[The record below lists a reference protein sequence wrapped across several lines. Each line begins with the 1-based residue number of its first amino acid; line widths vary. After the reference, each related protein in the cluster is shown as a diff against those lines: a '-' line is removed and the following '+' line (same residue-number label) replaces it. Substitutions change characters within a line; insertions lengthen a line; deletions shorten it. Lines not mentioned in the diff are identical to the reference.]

1 MSELATRTRDDLL
14 EAAALAASRADDA
27 IRAADG
33 DEEIEANVYEL
44 RALRLTIHAAI
55 AAASD
60 DVAKQDEAFAEGWA
74 DVELMGHRQRVG
86 YVREIRLAG
95 KHFLEI
101 RGLRET
107 SVDDGTTEI
116 VEELEIY
123 AGAAVFSMR
132 PIDEDQARTIAHNR
146 FEIPF

>member
-55 AAASD
+55 AASD
-60 DVAKQDEAFAEGWA
+60 EGAKQEEAFAEGWA

-107 SVDDGTTEI
+107 SVDDGTTEV